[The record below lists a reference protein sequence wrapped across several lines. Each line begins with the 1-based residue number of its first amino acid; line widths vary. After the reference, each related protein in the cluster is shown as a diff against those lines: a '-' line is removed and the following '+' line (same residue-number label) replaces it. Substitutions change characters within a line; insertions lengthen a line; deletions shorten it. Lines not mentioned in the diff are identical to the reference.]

1 MNTASAIAKI
11 VCAAS
16 LQRGARLLPFLTAV
30 LAAILPTFAAESTNA
45 PAKLPPAPDY
55 STFRI
60 ISERNIFNSTRSGQS
75 RRTERRRPNRVD
87 SFGLVGILEYD
98 KGRFAFFDGT
108 SPDYR
113 KAVRAKGTIAGYTV
127 LEIAPDRVKLASGT
141 NDVKE
146 LKVGMQMR
154 REDEGEWTLGEFG
167 GSYAS
172 ESSGSTASPTGT
184 SDRSRTTSSPEMDD
198 VVRRLMQQREK
209 EAR

>member
-11 VCAAS
+11 VCPAS
-16 LQRGARLLPFLTAV
+16 LHGSARVLPILTAV
-30 LAAILPTFAAESTNA
+30 LAVILPSLAAESTNA

-60 ISERNIFNSTRSGQS
+60 VSERNIFNASRSGQS

-108 SPDYR
+108 SPEYR
-113 KAVRAKGTIAGYTV
+113 KAVRAKGSIAGYTV

-154 REDEGEWTLGEFG
+154 REDEGEWILGEYS

-172 ESSGSTASPTGT
+172 EGSSSTSSPAGT
-184 SDRSRTTSSPEMDD
+184 SESSRASSSPEMDD
-198 VVRRLMQQREK
+198 IVKRLMQQRER

>member
-1 MNTASAIAKI
+1 MNTAFAIAKT
-11 VCAAS
+11 VCAAG
-16 LQRGARLLPFLTAV
+16 LRGCGRVLPIVTAV
-30 LAAILPTFAAESTNA
+30 MATISPGYAAESTNA

-60 ISERNIFNSTRSGQS
+60 ISERNIFNSSRSGQP

-108 SPDYR
+108 SSEYR

-172 ESSGSTASPTGT
+172 EGSGSTSSSTGT
-184 SDRSRTTSSPEMDD
+184 SDRSRTSSSPEMDD
-198 VVRRLMQQREK
+198 VVRRLMQQRER

>member
-11 VCAAS
+11 LCSASSPGAA
-16 LQRGARLLPFLTAV
+16 RVLPILTVV
-30 LAAILPTFAAESTNA
+30 LAAILTGLAADSTNA

-60 ISERNIFNSTRSGQS
+60 ISERNIFNASRSGQS

-87 SFGLVGILEYD
+87 SFGLVGILEYE

-108 SPDYR
+108 SPEYK
-113 KAVRAKGTIAGYTV
+113 KAVRAKGSIAGYTV

-141 NDVKE
+141 NNVME

-172 ESSGSTASPTGT
+172 EGSGSTLSPPGT
-184 SDRSRTTSSPEMDD
+184 SDRSRASSSPEMDD
-198 VVRRLMQQREK
+198 VVRRLMQQRER